1 MITHTVKS
9 TLRRSL
15 LATVS
20 IGMLGAATLPNA
32 LAGCLAPDYRNFAP
46 ASWLS
51 RDGIA
56 PRFVMVDRED
66 SPAIVGMWKVTMTSM
81 GNDRPPVSIPDN
93 AQLDEGYQQ
102 WHDDG
107 TEIMNSNRDPAT
119 SNFCMGVWKQ
129 TGRSTFSLN
138 HFALPWSPADPT
150 TSPKTA
156 AAAVGPV
163 RIQMI
168 VTVDPP
174 GDTFKGN
181 FILTPYGTDET
192 TVLLPP
198 GWAGL
203 TGQIT
208 GKRVK
213 LNSPASL

>member
-1 MITHTVKS
+1 MIAHTVKL

-15 LATVS
+15 LATV
-20 IGMLGAATLPNA
+20 GFGVLGAAAFSNVQ
-32 LAGCLAPDYRNFAP
+32 AGCLATDYRNFVP
-46 ASWLS
+46 ARWSPQGSGAFRL
-51 RDGIA
+51 
-56 PRFVMVDRED
+56 VNVDHED
-66 SPAIVGMWKVTMTSM
+66 APAIVGMWKVTMTSL
-81 GNDRPPVSIPDN
+81 GNDKPPVNIPDT

-119 SNFCMGVWKQ
+119 SNFCLGVWKQ

-138 HFALPWSPADPT
+138 HFALPWNPADPT
-150 TSPKTA
+150 TSPRTP

-163 RIQMI
+163 RIQMT
-168 VTVDPP
+168 VTVDPS

-192 TVLLPP
+192 TILLPP

-208 GKRVK
+208 AKRVK